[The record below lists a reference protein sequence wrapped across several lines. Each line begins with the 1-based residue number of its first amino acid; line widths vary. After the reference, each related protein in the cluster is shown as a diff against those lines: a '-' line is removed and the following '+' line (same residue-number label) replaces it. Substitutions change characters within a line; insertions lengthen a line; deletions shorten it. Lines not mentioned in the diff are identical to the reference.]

1 MSYCSTLKTFQV
13 ENVLCDEATRM
24 NNNAAGD
31 HEWEA
36 DPKLYYDAREV
47 LAGRGLDAD
56 ATLRERGIKKP
67 E

>member
-31 HEWEA
+31 HEWA
-36 DPKLYYDAREV
+36 CVSGGSRSPNKDTA
-47 LAGRGLDAD
+47 
-56 ATLRERGIKKP
+56 
-67 E
+67 